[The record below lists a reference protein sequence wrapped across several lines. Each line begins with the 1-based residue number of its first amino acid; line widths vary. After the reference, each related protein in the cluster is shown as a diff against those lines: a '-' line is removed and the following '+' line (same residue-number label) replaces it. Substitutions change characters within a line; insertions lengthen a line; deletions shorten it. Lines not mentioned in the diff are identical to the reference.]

1 MPGFD
6 GTGPRGRGPL
16 TGRGRGICG
25 RLFTNMKGNRRVIWP
40 ALIATAVGTILKDA
54 GNPDGVTRHSLGYL
68 RDVARKALLRV
79 ERDESRV
86 LPGQKENREV

>member
-6 GTGPRGRGPL
+6 GTGPRGGGPL

-25 RLFTNMKGNRRVIWP
+25 KLFTTMKENRKIIWP
-40 ALIATAVGTILKDA
+40 ALITTVVGTVIRDA

-68 RDVARKALLRV
+68 RDVARKALLRA
-79 ERDESRV
+79 ERDESRI
-86 LPGQKENREV
+86 LPDQKENREG